1 MVSSLSLTVDKAAP
15 VVEAALLS
23 FCTVVVGVGCFSSP
37 PVFDVVGVTLV
48 LLLGCLVSLSF
59 AVAVAVAAVGVVAA
73 AVDGLVT
80 GRRSKRPSFKLST
93 TVRDASFR
101 GATGML
107 LDKMK

>member
-1 MVSSLSLTVDKAAP
+1 MVSSVSLTVDKAAP

-23 FCTVVVGVGCFSSP
+23 LWVVVVGVGCFSSP

-59 AVAVAVAAVGVVAA
+59 AVAVAAGDVVA

-80 GRRSKRPSFKLST
+80 GRSSKRPSFKLST

>member
-1 MVSSLSLTVDKAAP
+1 MVSSVSLTVDKAAP
-15 VVEAALLS
+15 VVEAAWVS
-23 FCTVVVGVGCFSSP
+23 FCVVVVGVGCFSSP

-59 AVAVAVAAVGVVAA
+59 AVAVAAVEVVA
-73 AVDGLVT
+73 AVDGLVI

-93 TVRDASFR
+93 TVREASFR